1 MPRSTKCAIL
11 RALRADIDAGYIQ
24 SLNEIARAEVFMDF
38 LERADELQQKGHKD
52 AAAVIAGSV
61 LEGHLRKLSSK
72 NGLSTAKADGPSK
85 KTDTLNNELTTA
97 SVYNSSQQKSV
108 LAWVALRNDA
118 AHGNYSAYDHKQV
131 ASLIRDVGDFV
142 ARYPA

>member
-1 MPRSTKCAIL
+1 
-11 RALRADIDAGYIQ
+11 
-24 SLNEIARAEVFMDF
+24 
-38 LERADELQQKGHKD
+38 
-52 AAAVIAGSV
+52 V